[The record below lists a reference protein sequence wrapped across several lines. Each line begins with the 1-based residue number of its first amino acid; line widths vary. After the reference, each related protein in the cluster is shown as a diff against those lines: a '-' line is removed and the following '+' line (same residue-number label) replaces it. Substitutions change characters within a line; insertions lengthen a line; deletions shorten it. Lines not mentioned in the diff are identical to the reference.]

1 MGSIDLTKFRPML
14 AASTEDYDWAK
25 LQYPV
30 YVSPKLD
37 GIRCATHPTLGPV
50 SRTLKPIPN
59 GHIRQ
64 TLSHPLLKWLDGELT
79 VGPPN
84 APDVFNRSQSG
95 VMTSAGVPDW
105 TYYVFDNFEAGHMC
119 GFGIRLGDAQR
130 VIDAA
135 DVVIGGRYVKLL
147 EHTRVDNYEQLVEQ
161 EAKAVADGYEGLM
174 IRSAGGKYKFG
185 RSTQREQG
193 LLKMKR
199 FTDDEAIIEGYELL
213 QLNQND
219 PVIDALGLQ
228 KRGYSKEGKVDDPTR
243 IGKLLVR
250 GAAGSRWHGIS
261 FSIGSGL
268 DDSTRRDFL
277 ARFDE
282 IRGKTVSYKYQAHGS
297 LDAPRMPIF
306 KGIRHD

>member
-1 MGSIDLTKFRPML
+1 
-14 AASTEDYDWAK
+14 
-25 LQYPV
+25 
-30 YVSPKLD
+30 
-37 GIRCATHPTLGPV
+37 
-50 SRTLKPIPN
+50 
-59 GHIRQ
+59 
-64 TLSHPLLKWLDGELT
+64 
-79 VGPPN
+79 
-84 APDVFNRSQSG
+84 
-95 VMTSAGVPDW
+95 
-105 TYYVFDNFEAGHMC
+105 
-119 GFGIRLGDAQR
+119 
-130 VIDAA
+130 
-135 DVVIGGRYVKLL
+135 
-147 EHTRVDNYEQLVEQ
+147 HTRVDNYEQLVEQ
-161 EAKAVADGYEGLM
+161 EAKAIAEGYEGLM

-219 PVIDALGLQ
+219 PIIDALGLQ

-250 GAAGSRWHGIS
+250 GAASSRWHGIS

-282 IRGKTVSYKYQAHGS
+282 IRGKTVSYKYQA
-297 LDAPRMPIF
+297 
-306 KGIRHD
+306 